1 MGARMSEAQLRT
13 RQKRTETAKN
23 DAIMG
28 QDEDT
33 GIRDM
38 TTALNAKSDAD
49 AAMPKKPSARYI
61 TAKPRK
67 AQAYPEHAQ
76 QVAFVQW
83 ARMRRNQSLYP
94 GLDLLH
100 CSLNGQKMTKSQAGR
115 ARAAGMLAG
124 IPDLF
129 VPAPVGGFSGLF
141 IEMKFGDN
149 TTSAAQDAVIAK
161 LRERGYWVAVC
172 WSAKEA
178 IAAVEDYYMRGI
190 DA

>member
-1 MGARMSEAQLRT
+1 MIVMSEAQLRT

-28 QDEDT
+28 QDDDT
-33 GIRDM
+33 GIRRM

-49 AAMPKKPSARYI
+49 AAMPKKPSARYM

-115 ARAAGMLAG
+115 AKASGMLAG

-141 IEMKFGDN
+141 IEMKAGDN

>member
-1 MGARMSEAQLRT
+1 MGVRMSEAQLRT
-13 RQKRTETAKN
+13 RQKRTETAKVG
-23 DAIMG
+23 AITG

-33 GIRDM
+33 GIRDIS
-38 TTALNAKSDAD
+38 TALNAISDSD
-49 AAMPKKPSARYI
+49 AAMPEKPAARYM
-61 TAKPRK
+61 TSKPKRP
-67 AQAYPEHAQ
+67 QSYPEHAQ

-83 ARMRRNQSLYP
+83 ARMRRNQSQYP

-129 VPAPVGGFSGLF
+129 VPAPVGGYSGLF
-141 IEMKFGDN
+141 IEMKFGEN

-161 LRERGYWVAVC
+161 LRARGYCVEVC

-178 IAAVEDYYMRGI
+178 IRAVEDDYMRGD